1 MSRITLRVGLSRA
14 TRLSI
19 SSLGHRP
26 LTYLNPPPFSFSVGE
41 RKIMNHFVVET
52 LTLLSRDGR
61 RMSIL
66 RLAVSLRCVISR
78 IQPELKCESTCR

>member
-26 LTYLNPPPFSFSVGE
+26 LTYLNPHPFSFSVGE
-41 RKIMNHFVVET
+41 RKIMNHFVVNEFFRT
-52 LTLLSRDGR
+52 EQ
-61 RMSIL
+61 L
-66 RLAVSLRCVISR
+66 RT
-78 IQPELKCESTCR
+78 K